1 LGLFGRHEQRGGAE
15 DSAGVARLGG
25 EEEGA
30 EKEQCLVAGH
40 KGAKERRG
48 ERRRSEGERHA
59 AAVVGLRSERARG
72 RGVDEHA
79 GVARLGGE
87 EEGAEKEQC
96 LVAGHKGPK
105 ERREG
110 KAAVGGGETHGG
122 CGRRGRARRGQ
133 GGRRRGGRREERGG
147 RREDIGGRGG

>member
-48 ERRRSEGERHA
+48 ERRRSEGERHT
-59 AAVVGLRSERARG
+59 AAVVGG
-72 RGVDEHA
+72 GEHA
-79 GVARLGGE
+79 GDKEEGGGE
-87 EEGAEKEQC
+87 G
-96 LVAGHKGPK
+96 G
-105 ERREG
+105 ERREE
-110 KAAVGGGETHGG
+110 GGERISADEGVRDG
-122 CGRRGRARRGQ
+122 VLSSARRKETQRAG
-133 GGRRRGGRREERGG
+133 
-147 RREDIGGRGG
+147 